1 MSAVLS
7 SVALVRVVASDPAM
21 PPTIAREV
29 TAAIDKL
36 FLQFIR
42 EGRCTNAA
50 VTTEADGRF
59 LVIAWEGPPLSGCS
73 HDKIA
78 QVIAAYEARCGCALL
93 AAPPIAIGD
102 PAAVHLTDRAGLRR
116 MVASSACDAQT
127 PVWDLRAVTL
137 GDWRSGPVVLGSS
150 VWASLVQL
158 PTAAPTKGAA

>member
-1 MSAVLS
+1 MIAALS
-7 SVALVRVVASDPAM
+7 SVALVRVLASEPAM
-21 PPTIAREV
+21 PPAIASEV

-36 FLQFIR
+36 FMQFIR

-50 VTTEADGRF
+50 ATTEADGRF

-78 QVIAAYEARCGCALL
+78 QVIAAYEARCGCSLL
-93 AAPPIAIGD
+93 AAPPIAIGE
-102 PAAVHLTDRAGLRR
+102 PAAVRLTDRAGLRR
-116 MVASSACDAQT
+116 MLASGACDAQT
-127 PVWDLRAVTL
+127 PVWELRAMTL
-137 GDWRSGPVVLGSS
+137 GTWRSGPVMLGSS